1 MKIFLFKSIIV
12 LIVSYVLIQ
21 ITFVAQI
28 NKIRTEIEVLKD
40 KETRSIFK
48 KKMLSEINE
57 ANKKEFYFSPEERV
71 ILSNF
76 FNKILSELDLKK

>member
-21 ITFVAQI
+21 ITFVSQI
-28 NKIRTEIEVLKD
+28 NKIKTEIEVLKD
-40 KETRSIFK
+40 KETRTIFK
-48 KKMLSEINE
+48 KKILSEISE

-71 ILSNF
+71 VLSNF
-76 FNKILSELDLKK
+76 FKKILSELDLKQ